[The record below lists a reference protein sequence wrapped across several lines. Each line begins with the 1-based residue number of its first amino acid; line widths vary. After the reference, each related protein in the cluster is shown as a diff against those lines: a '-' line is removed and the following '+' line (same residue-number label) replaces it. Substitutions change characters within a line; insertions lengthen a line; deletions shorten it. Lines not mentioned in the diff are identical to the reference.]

1 MYSDKSHPFDPPQ
14 PPPAAQTHLAEVV
27 SVADPERR
35 GRVQVRLSTV
45 DGVTDQDAPIW
56 ALVSVPVA
64 GPDYGTFMM
73 PGVGDEVVVQF
84 INSDPRRPLVVGSIW
99 HGKAAPPESI
109 SGDAIESWTLVGRRG
124 TRIAVDESQSGSVI
138 RLTTVAGVDATLT
151 DEGGGRITLSANGS
165 TVEMTPSGIDIDSA
179 GPVEI
184 SAATAKLTAG
194 MVTVEAGMSK
204 FNGVV
209 QCDTLITTTC
219 VATTYTPGAGNVW

>member
-1 MYSDKSHPFDPPQ
+1 MHSDPCHPLDPPR
-14 PPPAAQTHLAEVV
+14 PPTTARTHLAEVV
-27 SVADPERR
+27 SVADPDRR
-35 GRVQVRLSTV
+35 GRVQIRLSTC

-56 ALVSVPVA
+56 ALVAVPFA
-64 GPDYGTFMM
+64 GPSYGAFML
-73 PGVGDEVVVQF
+73 PGIGDQVVVQF
-84 INSDPRRPLVVGSIW
+84 VNGDPRRPVVVGSIW
-99 HGKAAPPESI
+99 HGKADPPETV

-124 TRIAVDESQSGSVI
+124 TRVAIDESRSGSVV

-165 TVEMTPSGIDIDSA
+165 TIEMTPSGIDVDSA
-179 GPVEI
+179 GPVQI
-184 SAATAKLTAG
+184 SAATAKITAG
-194 MVTVEAGMSK
+194 MVTVDAGMSK